1 VARHLRSK
9 HAISAADA
17 KSWKKNF
24 IDQVR
29 DVEYDPVL
37 QEIFEWA
44 NPLSCQSKT
53 IYYYD

>member
-1 VARHLRSK
+1 MARHLRSK